1 MSELSGSFD
10 GGERQLTAAA
20 DVFALGC
27 VLYEC
32 LAGEPPFAAEH
43 VAAVLVRVL
52 FEDPVPLSVRRPG
65 LPAGLLMLLE
75 DMLIKDPARRIP
87 DAAAL
92 VARLADLGAM
102 PDPPSLP
109 TLAAPA
115 QAPATFAQHE
125 QALFSLVLAIE
136 PTADESVAATLPAA
150 EAPVKLALRAALLSG
165 VQALGGRLEYLAS
178 GALVVAVPSMA
189 SAQDQAAMAARVA
202 LLLREDGRT
211 PRSL

>member
-1 MSELSGSFD
+1 MTHTGMVVGTPEYMAPEQAR
-10 GGERQLTAAA
+10 GERQLTAAA

-32 LAGEPPFAAEH
+32 LAGEPPSAAEH

-109 TLAAPA
+109 TLAASICP
-115 QAPATFAQHE
+115 
-125 QALFSLVLAIE
+125 
-136 PTADESVAATLPAA
+136 
-150 EAPVKLALRAALLSG
+150 SG
-165 VQALGGRLEYLAS
+165 
-178 GALVVAVPSMA
+178 
-189 SAQDQAAMAARVA
+189 
-202 LLLREDGRT
+202 
-211 PRSL
+211 